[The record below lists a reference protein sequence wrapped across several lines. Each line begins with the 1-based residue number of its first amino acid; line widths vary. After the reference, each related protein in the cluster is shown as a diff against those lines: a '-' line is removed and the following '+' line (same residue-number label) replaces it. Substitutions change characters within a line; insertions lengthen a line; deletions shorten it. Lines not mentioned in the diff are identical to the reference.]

1 MQWVKA
7 IVVLLQ
13 MFKEVKNR
21 TSITYTSKEFL
32 VTVFVPHLGS
42 WFTACRTALVILSAG
57 LVSHC
62 WISQV
67 IVNNKTKL
75 QS

>member
-1 MQWVKA
+1 
-7 IVVLLQ
+7 

-21 TSITYTSKEFL
+21 IYITFLVWFWFEFL

-42 WFTACRTALVILSAG
+42 WFTACHTTLVSLSAR
-57 LVSHC
+57 LVSHF

-67 IVNNKTKL
+67 IVNNKTKTRDKT
-75 QS
+75 